1 MNVVDRDGVNDHLR
15 HLAESLKDWQR
26 YQSISLGELAAD
38 RDKQNMVLHAL
49 LIAIQSAIDAANHV
63 VAQFDLPKPTTYREV
78 FKTLH
83 AKRMISRDLAEKLV
97 SLAGFRNVLVHVYW
111 RLDLGK
117 VHAVLMQDLKTMRK
131 FETILKRLLRK

>member
-1 MNVVDRDGVNDHLR
+1 MTMVDRDGVNDHLR

-26 YQSISLGELAAD
+26 YQSISLDELVSD

-49 LIAIQSAIDAANHV
+49 LIAIQSAIDSANHV
-63 VAQFDLPKPTTYREV
+63 VAQFDLPKPATYREA
-78 FKTLH
+78 FETLSGKKML
-83 AKRMISRDLAEKLV
+83 AADLAEELA

-111 RLDLGK
+111 KLDLNR

-131 FETILKRLLRK
+131 FETILKRLLSR